1 MDSSVMDRDTPAAV
15 PVKKIVVVVED
26 LFFLAKIRETAR
38 LLGVALDCVRTPAE
52 VEQKLAETPPPNL
65 VIVDL
70 NGRQSQPIDLIAGIR
85 RQPAYKRTTLVGFL
99 SHLQAELKQQAQAA
113 GCDLVMPRSAFSQ
126 NLPALLR
133 RHGLPDPA

>member
-1 MDSSVMDRDTPAAV
+1 MPSSDPAA
-15 PVKKIVVVVED
+15 PGKKILVVVED

-38 LLGVALDCVRTPAE
+38 LLGVVLHCVRTPEE
-52 VEQKLAETPPPNL
+52 VKQQLDQNPPPNL

-70 NGRQSQPIDLIAGIR
+70 NGRQNQPLELIAGLR
-85 RQPAYKRTTLVGFL
+85 RRPDYKRTTLVGFL

-126 NLPALLR
+126 NLASLLR
-133 RHGLPDPA
+133 RHGLPDSA

>member
-1 MDSSVMDRDTPAAV
+1 MQPSGVPAPPEASK
-15 PVKKIVVVVED
+15 KKIVVVVED

-38 LLGVALDCVRTPAE
+38 LLGIALHCAHTPEE
-52 VEQKLAETPPPNL
+52 VEQKLDEAPPPNL

-70 NGRQSQPIDLIAGIR
+70 NGRRNQPLDLIAGLR
-85 RQPAYKRTTLVGFL
+85 RRPDYKRTTLVGFL

-133 RHGLPDPA
+133 RHGLSDPA

>member
-1 MDSSVMDRDTPAAV
+1 M
-15 PVKKIVVVVED
+15 
-26 LFFLAKIRETAR
+26 
-38 LLGVALDCVRTPAE
+38 ALHCVRTPAE
-52 VEQKLAETPPPNL
+52 VEQQLAEAPPPNL

-70 NGRQSQPIDLIAGIR
+70 NGRQNQPLALIAGIR
-85 RQPAYKRTTLVGFL
+85 QRPDYKRTTLVGFL

-126 NLPALLR
+126 NLAALLR